1 MSNIKEK
8 RRKMEETKYG
18 KYIVKE
24 PYKKGSN
31 AEVIEPLVN
40 LEGARHGDAKLT
52 LSRSWITQ
60 PFLMIKQPHK
70 HDYDQFIIFAGGN
83 PMDVRDFGAEVEVT
97 LGEEGEKH
105 IIDSPSLVH
114 IPAGLSHGP
123 LRFKRIDKPIEF
135 LDIFLAPE
143 YIRK

>member
-1 MSNIKEK
+1 MQG
-8 RRKMEETKYG
+8 TKYG
-18 KYIVKE
+18 KYIVRE
-24 PYKKGSN
+24 PFKRGRN
-31 AEVIEPLVN
+31 EEVIEPMVN
-40 LEGARHGDAKLT
+40 LEGIRHGGAKLT

-60 PFLMIKQPHK
+60 PFQMIKAPHT
-70 HDYDQFIIFAGGN
+70 HDYDQFLIFAGGN
-83 PMDVRDFGAEVEVT
+83 PMDVRDFGAKVEFS

-105 IIDSPSLVH
+105 IINSPSLVH

-123 LRFKRIDKPIEF
+123 LRFIRIDKPIEL